1 MKPIQIMTM
10 LDLAQKARA
19 AGKVFNPMF
28 TGEAG
33 LGKSEICQA
42 WVKKQ
47 REKNPNFGF
56 RDLRIA
62 YMEAPDLIGLPE
74 FAPDKKS
81 GEVKTFHR
89 QPDFWPTEGEG
100 LILLEEPNRGT
111 TGVMNCLMQLL
122 TDRQVHNYKLPEG
135 WIIAACVNP
144 DQPGYDVNSMD
155 VALRNRFEEF
165 DVEFD
170 HISFMDYIEKAGWND
185 SVVRFVGSG
194 TWTYKTSEQIKEKGK
209 YISPRTFSKLN
220 AAEVAGAQ
228 DDRVTHRM
236 ISYSILGKDIGQSYH
251 EFCYDN
257 APVTAQDLIKD
268 KKAAL
273 KRLKDYCTEG
283 QYQGDMVAMTVES
296 VIKHYGGLAKDAK
309 ADQVNEDIMVEVAKI
324 IPADQ
329 AVNLLRECGFKS
341 AKGAI
346 TSYFKD
352 FVKRHPDMAAI
363 LKSNLTLNRA
373 TGSPTK

>member
-1 MKPIQIMTM
+1 MKPIQIMAM
-10 LDLAQKARA
+10 LDLALAARK
-19 AGKVFNPMF
+19 AGKIFNPMF

-47 REKNPNFGF
+47 RQRNPNFGF
-56 RDLRIA
+56 RDFRIA

-74 FAPDKKS
+74 FADDKN
-81 GEVKTFHR
+81 GQRKTFHR
-89 QPDFWPTEGEG
+89 TPDFWPTEGEG
-100 LILLEEPNRGT
+100 LLLLEEPNRGT

-122 TDRQVHNYKLPEG
+122 TDRKVHNYELPEG

-155 VALRNRFEEF
+155 VALRNRFDEF
-165 DVEFD
+165 VVEFD
-170 HISFMDYIEKAGWND
+170 HISFMDYIENAGWHD

-194 TWTYKTSEQIKEKGK
+194 QWTYKTSDQIKDKGT

-220 AAEVAGAQ
+220 AVEVAGAQ
-228 DDRVTHRM
+228 NDRQIHRM
-236 ISYSILGKDIGQSYH
+236 VAYSVLGKDIGQMYH

-268 KKAAL
+268 KKSAL

-283 QYQGDMVAMTVES
+283 QYQGDMVAQTVES

-309 ADQVNEDIMVEVAKI
+309 ADQINEDVMVEVAKI
-324 IPADQ
+324 IPPDQ
-329 AVNLLRECGFKS
+329 AVNLLRECGFKA
-341 AKGAI
+341 AKGQI
-346 TSYFKD
+346 TTFFKD
-352 FVKRHPDMAAI
+352 FVQRHPDMAQI
-363 LKSNLTLNRA
+363 LKANLTLTRA
-373 TGSPTK
+373 TGGSTK